1 MRLLKE
7 NDLVYIKNNKSYE
20 VYKIEDAFYNKD
32 KKDIVYKIQAFY
44 PEAST
49 LNLAESKDIIA
60 KAKPMEYSVS
70 ELISSKVGS
79 NLFVFAEDKD
89 GTLKKVFIKKDN
101 RCVSL
106 NSDSELFHIQ
116 ASDDAKFTLFHPIK
130 I

>member
-20 VYKIEDAFYNKD
+20 VYKIEDAFFNKD

-44 PEAST
+44 PEAAK
-49 LNLAESKDIIA
+49 LKLAESKDIIA

-116 ASDDAKFTLFHPIK
+116 LVMMLNSHYFIQ
-130 I
+130 